1 MPILMFKKKFLA
13 WDEYGMVEAKIK
25 LHRIGTRILRYQS
38 PYPLTYA
45 TSKQLWD

>member
-1 MPILMFKKKFLA
+1 MLIFKKKFFRG
-13 WDEYGMVEAKIK
+13 DEYGMVEAKIK
-25 LHRIGTRILRYQS
+25 LHRIRTRILRYQS